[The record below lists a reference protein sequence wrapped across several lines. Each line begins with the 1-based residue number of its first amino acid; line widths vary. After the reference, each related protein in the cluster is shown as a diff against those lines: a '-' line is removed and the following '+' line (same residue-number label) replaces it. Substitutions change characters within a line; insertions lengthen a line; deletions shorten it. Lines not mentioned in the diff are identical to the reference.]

1 MEDVAE
7 LVEDGFVHP
16 EILLA
21 LFVWA
26 VEDLVYELV
35 GVWNWRFFVTTGG
48 NCFFF
53 AVDHGDEEEED
64 EYL

>member
-1 MEDVAE
+1 MAE

-21 LFVWA
+21 LLVWA

-53 AVDHGDEEEED
+53 AGNHDD
-64 EYL
+64 